1 MSPGL
6 IALVLFAAILH
17 ASWNA
22 LVKSGGSPLYSIA
35 AYILVSGIVSLCLVW
50 WVPLPSAGT
59 WPFLAASVLLHTV
72 YFFTLA
78 QAYRSGDLSLVYP
91 LFRGMAPML
100 VAGGAAWFAG
110 EFLSPGAL
118 GGVLL
123 ISAGLMALALFG
135 GRHLRGS
142 LPALGWGAV
151 TAVLIAAYTIAD
163 GVGVRTVE
171 NNLSYILW
179 LFVCQGLPVC
189 LWLVATQRR
198 AWFGYVIQNRCGV
211 LAGGLASAAAYGLVI
226 HAMSIGAMALVS
238 SLRETSVIFA
248 ALIGTLLLKEPFGRR
263 RIAAACLVALGV
275 IVIRYHA

>member
-6 IALVLFAAILH
+6 IALVLCAAVLH
-17 ASWNA
+17 AGWNA
-22 LVKSGGSPLYSIA
+22 LAKSGGSPLYSIA
-35 AYILVSGIVSLCLVW
+35 AYMLVAAIVSLCLVW
-50 WVPLPSAGT
+50 RVPLPPAGA
-59 WPFLAASVLLHTV
+59 WPFLGASILIHTI
-72 YFFTLA
+72 YYFTLA

-110 EFLSPGAL
+110 EVLSPGAL

-123 ISAGLMALALFG
+123 ISAGLMALSLFG
-135 GRHLRGS
+135 GHHLRSS

-163 GVGVRTVE
+163 GAGVRTVE
-171 NNLSYILW
+171 NSLSYILW

-189 LWLVATQRR
+189 LWLFMTQRR
-198 AWFGYVIQNRCGV
+198 AWFEYVIANRAGV
-211 LAGGLASAAAYGLVI
+211 LVGGLASAAAYGLVI

-248 ALIGTLLLKEPFGRR
+248 ALIGALLLKEPFGRR
-263 RIAAACLVALGV
+263 RIAAACLVALGI
-275 IVIRYHA
+275 IVIRYYA

>member
-35 AYILVSGIVSLCLVW
+35 AYMLVAAIASLCLVW
-50 WVPLPSAGT
+50 WAPLPPAGA
-59 WPFLAASVLLHTV
+59 WPFLAASILIHTV
-72 YFFTLA
+72 YYFTLA

-110 EFLSPGAL
+110 EVLSPGAL

-123 ISAGLMALALFG
+123 ISAGLMALSVFG
-135 GRHLRGS
+135 GHHLRSS

-163 GVGVRTVE
+163 GIGVRTVE

-198 AWFGYVIQNRCGV
+198 AWFGYIVQNRAGV
-211 LAGGLASAAAYGLVI
+211 LVGGLASAAAYGLVI

-248 ALIGTLLLKEPFGRR
+248 ALIGTLFLKEPFGRR